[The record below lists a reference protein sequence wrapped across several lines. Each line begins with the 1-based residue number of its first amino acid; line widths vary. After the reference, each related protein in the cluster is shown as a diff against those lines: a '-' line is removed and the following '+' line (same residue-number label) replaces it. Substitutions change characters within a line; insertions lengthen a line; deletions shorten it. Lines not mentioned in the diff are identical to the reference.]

1 MACKARMLCICK
13 HGTTGMV
20 LWTYLLK
27 IGEVS
32 FYCAVVTVRVS
43 VRLRV
48 RFQFSDRVGIGF
60 SDVH

>member
-1 MACKARMLCICK
+1 
-13 HGTTGMV
+13 MV